1 MAVLLAV
8 LVLSLWLASDDRK
21 QPALAPGSSNH
32 LELSDVCSQVC
43 SWSWKAFRCSA
54 GCRIRVHLPMLQ
66 GSCTLHNVKAS
77 VRQKSSLCG
86 SSSSGVAELS
96 DTSGA
101 NSAPAPFSKAAKL
114 RGGAAAVTPT
124 QLVQSFVAATERGDA
139 VAALKLVTDDFLFKT
154 YRATTDSLAAAEAR
168 LQKKFPAPTKVTPA
182 LFPPV
187 IMHLSRSPRAVPP
200 SPLAIAPS
208 PTPSPVSTCLIP
220 AQVTTALYEV
230 SPTVLVR
237 EIVVKPVPF
246 ITVTLRQEFEV
257 RKVGGGLRLFRAEYI
272 KL

>member
-1 MAVLLAV
+1 MNRTMAGYEFRGVAIAVLLAV
-8 LVLSLWLASDDRK
+8 LVLWLWLASDDRK

-66 GSCTLHNVKAS
+66 GSCTLYDVKVS
-77 VRQKSSLCG
+77 VHQKWSLCG

-101 NSAPAPFSKAAKL
+101 NSAPAPFSKL

-139 VAALKLVTDDFLFKT
+139 AAALKLVTDDFLYKT

-168 LQKKFPAPTKVTPA
+168 LQKKFPAPTMVRGLPS
-182 LFPPV
+182 
-187 IMHLSRSPRAVPP
+187 SRP
-200 SPLAIAPS
+200 
-208 PTPSPVSTCLIP
+208 
-220 AQVTTALYEV
+220 
-230 SPTVLVR
+230 
-237 EIVVKPVPF
+237 
-246 ITVTLRQEFEV
+246 
-257 RKVGGGLRLFRAEYI
+257 
-272 KL
+272 

>member
-1 MAVLLAV
+1 MSADGPGECRADRRHLDEVRIIGEAVMLPFRGHARGQPVEDTSNSVRISTWQKGPVMNRTMAGYEFRGVAIAVLLAV
-8 LVLSLWLASDDRK
+8 LVLWLWLASDDRK

-66 GSCTLHNVKAS
+66 GSCTLYDVKVS
-77 VRQKSSLCG
+77 VHQKWSLCG

-101 NSAPAPFSKAAKL
+101 NSAPAPFSKL

-139 VAALKLVTDDFLFKT
+139 AAALKLVTDDFLYKT

-168 LQKKFPAPTKVTPA
+168 LQTKFPAPTKVTPP
-182 LFPPV
+182 LFPP
-187 IMHLSRSPRAVPP
+187 
-200 SPLAIAPS
+200 
-208 PTPSPVSTCLIP
+208 
-220 AQVTTALYEV
+220 
-230 SPTVLVR
+230 
-237 EIVVKPVPF
+237 
-246 ITVTLRQEFEV
+246 
-257 RKVGGGLRLFRAEYI
+257 
-272 KL
+272 